1 MSSGAITPKAFGQ
14 FQYPTSPLHLWPDSE
29 ERTRAAVDKA
39 YADRS
44 AESQPQVDEA
54 A

>member
-1 MSSGAITPKAFGQ
+1 M
-14 FQYPTSPLHLWPDSE
+14 PLNVYTHLWHDSE
-29 ERTRAAVDKA
+29 ERTRAAVDQA

-44 AESQPQVDEA
+44 TDAQPQVDEA

>member
-1 MSSGAITPKAFGQ
+1 MRDGRRHLLRRGRPRL
-14 FQYPTSPLHLWPDSE
+14 PHLWPDSE

-44 AESQPQVDEA
+44 AEAQPQVDEA